1 MCAHMCAYT
10 HAHAHAHRHTL
21 LRKIKYTFEYLC
33 VELRG
38 EGRSDI
44 KINMYSY
51 GVLKN
56 MKLGI
61 ISKGKITVSK

>member
-44 KINMYSY
+44 KTNMYSY

-56 MKLGI
+56 M
-61 ISKGKITVSK
+61 